1 MSGAVDN
8 IDPTKQVLYSSGYRY
23 KTEAISVFETGITPK
38 IAGGNRFVHIDGTG
52 RVEIGA
58 DYAWDGASGPAI
70 NTKNFRRGSLIH
82 DALYQLIREGY
93 LGLEHRPA
101 ADAVLYRTV
110 IEDGMWQVRAL
121 WVYAAVRVGGGFVLL
136 RKRDAAFEVAP

>member
-1 MSGAVDN
+1 MTDDLTA

-23 KTEAISVFETGITPK
+23 KTESTTTFETGIKPLLP
-38 IAGGNRFVHIDGTG
+38 GGNRFVHIDQSGC
-52 RVEIGA
+52 VEIGP

-110 IEDGMWQVRAL
+110 IEDGMWHTRAL

-136 RKRDAAFEVAP
+136 RPRSAALEVAP

>member
-1 MSGAVDN
+1 MSGAADFA
-8 IDPTKQVLYSSGYRY
+8 DPAKQVLYSSGYRY
-23 KTEAISVFETGITPK
+23 KTEATSVFETGIIPLTP
-38 IAGGNRFVHIDGTG
+38 GGNRFVHIDQTG
-52 RVEIGA
+52 RVEIGP

-110 IEDGMWQVRAL
+110 IEDGMWRTRAL

-136 RKRDAAFEVAP
+136 SKRDDAYEVAP